1 VSLPNNAAKD
11 SARFLSELVD
21 ALIESDMAVDVV
33 AEVVVATS
41 PVIVEYALRGYLSE

>member
-1 VSLPNNAAKD
+1 VSLQRNAAKD
-11 SARFLSELVD
+11 SAWFLSELVD
-21 ALIESDMAVDVV
+21 ALIGNDMAVDVV